1 MNSNGPCDVNKAHC
15 LKTQLVIREV
25 RPLSTFVKKQCT
37 SLFGANLPQS
47 GKCIFSHA
55 FLIRLLSAHDLSPFE
70 LLSCI

>member
-1 MNSNGPCDVNKAHC
+1 MNSNGPCDLNRAHS